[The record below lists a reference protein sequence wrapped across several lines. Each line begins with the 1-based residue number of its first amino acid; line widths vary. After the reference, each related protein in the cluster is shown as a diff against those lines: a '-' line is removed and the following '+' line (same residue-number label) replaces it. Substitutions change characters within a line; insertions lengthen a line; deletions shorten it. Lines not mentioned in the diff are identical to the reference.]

1 MRAFL
6 PVASAAALLALPMAA
21 SAQGADQTSQTS
33 MIYGGAGYALHD
45 YKGSDLGTVQGRIGA
60 RVLPNLAVEGEV
72 GGGVKSDKSDGALVD
87 SSSKITRQGAIYGV
101 GLLPVSP
108 NTDVFARLG
117 YGATQVKSHFNALG
131 VTGSDKDTIKSVNYG
146 VGAQHFFD
154 GANGVRADYTR
165 QDATHG
171 DRDANVWALGYVRR
185 F

>member
-6 PVASAAALLALPMAA
+6 PVASAAALLALPALA
-21 SAQGADQTSQTS
+21 CAQTAQTTDSSS
-33 MIYGGAGYALHD
+33 MFYGGAGYALHD

-60 RVLPNLAVEGEV
+60 RVLPNFAIEGEV
-72 GGGVKSDKSDGALVD
+72 GGGVKGDKSDGAIVD

-108 NTDVFARLG
+108 NTDVFARVG

-154 GANGVRADYTR
+154 GVNGIRADYTR
-165 QDATHG
+165 ADATRG